1 VSVVKARR
9 FTIPGLTPPLIPKH
23 ETECAAKCGALN
35 PTREVE
41 LCPVCRALLQ
51 FAREHPE
58 RIPHVTGR
66 SGMTAMFDAFNEMGP
81 TSIYVLTSKG
91 FEEFGTIHNH
101 TIEHQIDSIT
111 KCHLEVFVKD

>member
-1 VSVVKARR
+1 
-9 FTIPGLTPPLIPKH
+9 
-23 ETECAAKCGALN
+23 
-35 PTREVE
+35 
-41 LCPVCRALLQ
+41 
-51 FAREHPE
+51 
-58 RIPHVTGR
+58 
-66 SGMTAMFDAFNEMGP
+66 MGP